1 MRRANAA
8 AQVGRERAAVQE
20 VVVAVRH
27 QADGIDAAGR
37 SERMRRREER
47 ARYLVDP
54 IAVVVD
60 LALNPELRNEQTRI
74 ARAHVHAEPEVHLRL
89 ERRIASAAELAKG
102 SGAADGLRQRAVPAV
117 DTDDAFLGWEGEAR
131 RGVLHDRDP
140 GARSDVI
147 ARLSVCGRHE
157 AKSHHPCYG
166 KCS

>member
-37 SERMRRREER
+37 SERMRKRKER
-47 ARYLVDP
+47 TRYLVDL
-54 IAVVVD
+54 ITVVVD

-89 ERRIASAAELAKG
+89 ERGIESATADLSERHR
-102 SGAADGLRQRAVPAV
+102 AAQGGKSRAVQIDL
-117 DTDDAFLGWEGEAR
+117 DTDAARGREGEAR
-131 RGVLHDRDP
+131 RG
-140 GARSDVI
+140 
-147 ARLSVCGRHE
+147 
-157 AKSHHPCYG
+157 
-166 KCS
+166 